1 MFSIILGLVKLMIT
15 TSPNMSD
22 LERAYS
28 RLGKITTKRRNQLKI
43 DNLET
48 LFVSANLQVPVA
60 YEVYMSSASPPI

>member
-28 RLGKITTKRRNQLKI
+28 RLEKITTKRRNQLKI

-60 YEVYMSSASPPI
+60 YEVYMPSASPPI

>member
-1 MFSIILGLVKLMIT
+1 MFLIILGLVKLMIT

-28 RLGKITTKRRNQLKI
+28 RLEKITTKRRNQLKI

-48 LFVSANLQVPVA
+48 LSANLQVPVA
-60 YEVYMSSASPPI
+60 YEVYMASASPPI

>member
-28 RLGKITTKRRNQLKI
+28 RLEKITTKRRNQLKI
-43 DNLET
+43 DSLET

>member
-1 MFSIILGLVKLMIT
+1 MFLIILGLVKLMIT

-28 RLGKITTKRRNQLKI
+28 RLEKITTKRRNQLKI

-60 YEVYMSSASPPI
+60 YEVYMASASPPI

>member
-28 RLGKITTKRRNQLKI
+28 RLEKITTKRRNQLKI

-48 LFVSANLQVPVA
+48 LFVSANPQVPVA

>member
-28 RLGKITTKRRNQLKI
+28 RLEKITIKRRNQLKI

-48 LFVSANLQVPVA
+48 LFVSANPQVPVA

>member
-28 RLGKITTKRRNQLKI
+28 RLEKITTKRRNQLKI